1 MSGSINL
8 TQMSVN
14 NISAELGAGV
24 FLDLSTLASISTF
37 DSNKANMHGGGIG
50 GIFHSTIFLDQ
61 GSSASDNTAT
71 GSGGGLWLQE
81 STCIVSASALD
92 RNAAS
97 NGAAVYAFISSSI
110 LLRVFHFSSSS

>member
-24 FLDLSTLASISTF
+24 FLDLSTFASISTF

-50 GIFHSTIFLDQ
+50 GIFGSTMFLGQ
-61 GSSASDNTAT
+61 GSSASDSTAT

-81 STCIVSASALD
+81 STCIASASAVD

-110 LLRVFHFSSSS
+110 LLFHFSSSS